1 MFQNIISSHQC
12 FYSSVNN
19 VSGALPWTPCC
30 GRPAVD
36 ALLCSGRQGGG
47 CSLLANSVGFYKLD
61 FPGAR

>member
-19 VSGALPWTPCC
+19 VSGALPWTPCR

-36 ALLCSGRQGGG
+36 TLPWTLCCVLGVREAAAV
-47 CSLLANSVGFYKLD
+47 C
-61 FPGAR
+61 